1 MRLVG
6 MVIRRWGCTLVEPV
20 GKILGCLLVEYY
32 FCNIFIFYNHVAR
45 FLLFTLSGWSKR
57 APIAR
62 GNQRFLKDFVTL
74 SLSLSLAIVAVD
86 TAENEPLKI

>member
-20 GKILGCLLVEYY
+20 GKVFGCLLVEYY
-32 FCNIFIFYNHVAR
+32 SCDIFIFYNYVVH
-45 FLLFTLSGWSKR
+45 FLLFILSGWSKR

-62 GNQRFLKDFVTL
+62 GNQRFLKDFATL
-74 SLSLSLAIVAVD
+74 SLSLS
-86 TAENEPLKI
+86 